1 MKNFF
6 DLLERQHENMEYGR
20 NERNDKM
27 VIYNYVSC
35 DLTFVT
41 RDSKSSY
48 KSSDS
53 RMLNS
58 TVLIF
63 FLNSD
68 LGNTRSFVG
77 NSFHT
82 ELHTGSRE
90 RLSFYLQLF
99 GIKYK

>member
-1 MKNFF
+1 MKW
-6 DLLERQHENMEYGR
+6 GR
-20 NERNDKM
+20 KGRNDKTL
-27 VIYNYVSC
+27 IYNYVSC

-58 TVLIF
+58 TILIF

-68 LGNTRSFVG
+68 LGNTWSFVG
-77 NSFHT
+77 NSFH
-82 ELHTGSRE
+82 
-90 RLSFYLQLF
+90 SFTPALKKDCLF
-99 GIKYK
+99 ISNIIMVFRPVNSFHRCLFYALLIY